1 MFTNAVKAKFRHFV
15 NFAFLTF
22 TNGSFLAIVEAPIT
36 TNRFGSV
43 ISGIESKIAED
54 ATLTKFALKLV
65 ELLQVAQGPEIFR
78 IGSENDGGYYLAK
91 QDWENTFLISCGVGE
106 DVSFEQALSTIGV
119 SGLLYDGYVDKLP
132 GNIGGFSFIKKYI
145 GSGVGMATLSSVI
158 AEVKAT
164 QSFNP

>member
-1 MFTNAVKAKFRHFV
+1 M
-15 NFAFLTF
+15 
-22 TNGSFLAIVEAPIT
+22 
-36 TNRFGSV
+36 
-43 ISGIESKIAED
+43 
-54 ATLTKFALKLV
+54 
-65 ELLQVAQGPEIFR
+65 
-78 IGSENDGGYYLAK
+78 
-91 QDWENTFLISCGVGE
+91 ISCGVGE

-132 GNIGGFSFIKKYI
+132 ENIDGFSFIKKYI